1 MNELE
6 QSSTQIRPSR
16 RHGSRLTRWWHG
28 ARQQLGVYGLGVAAF
43 VGALWLAYQF
53 VEPAPPDQ
61 LTLAT
66 GDPSGAYHRFGLAL
80 QGAFAEEDISLEL
93 INTRGSADNL
103 RRLQVGEV
111 DAAFL
116 QSGIASG
123 VQTDLIE
130 GLGSLYFEP
139 VWLFSRES
147 KRINRLD
154 DLAGLRVAIGGEGS
168 GTRAVAEHLLA
179 DSGVIDELDAVSM
192 SSTAAAQALVAG
204 NVDAAFFITAADT
217 PMIENLLAD
226 ENILLADLERS
237 AAYARRNR
245 WLINLDLPSGVLS
258 LQDDQPPVDIRL
270 LAVAATLVSRDTLH
284 PALAELL
291 LQSAA
296 QIAGHDTLFSKSGR
310 FPSADFLEFPV
321 SKEALRYYKHGT
333 PFLQRYLPFWAANL
347 IDRLKVMALPFL
359 ALLIPLSRLLPP
371 AYRWSIRKK
380 VYRWYDDVQ
389 AIDLSS
395 RESPDA
401 DNLHACLAALER
413 VERETTTV
421 SVPLSYANELF
432 ALRQHIDL
440 VQQQVARR
448 LKA

>member
-1 MNELE
+1 MNELK

-116 QSGIASG
+116 QSG
-123 VQTDLIE
+123 
-130 GLGSLYFEP
+130 
-139 VWLFSRES
+139 
-147 KRINRLD
+147 
-154 DLAGLRVAIGGEGS
+154 AIGGEGS

-237 AAYARRNR
+237 AAGIARHTT
-245 WLINLDLPSGVLS
+245 PGSG
-258 LQDDQPPVDIRL
+258 
-270 LAVAATLVSRDTLH
+270 
-284 PALAELL
+284 
-291 LQSAA
+291 
-296 QIAGHDTLFSKSGR
+296 
-310 FPSADFLEFPV
+310 
-321 SKEALRYYKHGT
+321 
-333 PFLQRYLPFWAANL
+333 
-347 IDRLKVMALPFL
+347 
-359 ALLIPLSRLLPP
+359 
-371 AYRWSIRKK
+371 
-380 VYRWYDDVQ
+380 
-389 AIDLSS
+389 
-395 RESPDA
+395 
-401 DNLHACLAALER
+401 
-413 VERETTTV
+413 
-421 SVPLSYANELF
+421 
-432 ALRQHIDL
+432 
-440 VQQQVARR
+440 
-448 LKA
+448 